1 MPFQLVLIR
10 YNNQIISVHYNYY
23 QGSKRHI
30 LKMALPPNHA
40 QGGKRKEGLQF
51 VASSPSFSCPTARVP
66 LRAYSQAKG
75 IESIRV

>member
-1 MPFQLVLIR
+1 MYEDQRNSLRGCLYMPFQLVLIR

-40 QGGKRKEGLQF
+40 QGMKRKEGLQF
-51 VASSPSFSCPTARVP
+51 VASSLPFPAPLPECP
-66 LRAYSQAKG
+66 
-75 IESIRV
+75 